1 MLCFISPTMPFLVVE
16 GVVLPADLHYNKR
29 KEQHTDHAQAA
40 ARARFHETAAG
51 SYDRRFFMQE
61 RNMKRISDLMLV
73 SVALI
78 WGMGFPMTQM
88 AIDAH
93 ISSGLMVAL
102 RFSLA
107 AAVMGVAFHKQLRTI
122 TPRDALLGILAG
134 CMLGVAFLLQIMG
147 QGGTTPS
154 NTAFL
159 SSLNVII
166 VPFLGWALFRQ
177 RPTGKT
183 LLVAFGCLVGAAV
196 LTLSPEEGLRFST
209 GDLLV
214 LAWAVAFSL
223 HIAYLGRIAGLIEV
237 QKLTFLQMAT
247 AAVLGIVYTL
257 LFEREALPLADLRA
271 GFLPVAYLG
280 LFSSAYG
287 FFAQTFA
294 QKHTPPA
301 RAAIILGCEGVL
313 GSTFSVLMGYE
324 PLTVNLVAGGAII
337 FLSLLAMEVSPG
349 ALLRRRAPASP
360 EA

>member
-1 MLCFISPTMPFLVVE
+1 M
-16 GVVLPADLHYNKR
+16 
-29 KEQHTDHAQAA
+29 
-40 ARARFHETAAG
+40 
-51 SYDRRFFMQE
+51 
-61 RNMKRISDLMLV
+61 V

-196 LTLSPEEGLRFST
+196 LT
-209 GDLLV
+209 
-214 LAWAVAFSL
+214 
-223 HIAYLGRIAGLIEV
+223 
-237 QKLTFLQMAT
+237 
-247 AAVLGIVYTL
+247 
-257 LFEREALPLADLRA
+257 PLA
-271 GFLPVAYLG
+271 G
-280 LFSSAYG
+280 
-287 FFAQTFA
+287 
-294 QKHTPPA
+294 
-301 RAAIILGCEGVL
+301 
-313 GSTFSVLMGYE
+313 
-324 PLTVNLVAGGAII
+324 GGA
-337 FLSLLAMEVSPG
+337 
-349 ALLRRRAPASP
+349 ALLHR
-360 EA
+360 